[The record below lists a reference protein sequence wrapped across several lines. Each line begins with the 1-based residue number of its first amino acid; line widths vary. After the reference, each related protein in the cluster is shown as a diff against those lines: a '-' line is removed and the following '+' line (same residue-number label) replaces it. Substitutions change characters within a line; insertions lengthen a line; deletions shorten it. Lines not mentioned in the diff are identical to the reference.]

1 MALPSNEVP
10 PIVLAVASAVA
21 VSALPVTS
29 PVTAPV
35 RGPANASEVTVPSK
49 KAFLNSKDAVPKSI
63 WSSVTGCKAE
73 AVSVN
78 LAALST
84 LKSIS
89 LAVPKSIAVW
99 VSSPSIKSVANIEV
113 IVVWAAATVPVP
125 NSNALPPELTFN
137 TWPALPIDKDAPIP
151 PCAKSINSPD
161 WNSARP
167 VAVLPSKTVL
177 IGIFATIF
185 LSYLEFK

>member
-63 WSSVTGCKAE
+63 
-73 AVSVN
+73 
-78 LAALST
+78 
-84 LKSIS
+84 
-89 LAVPKSIAVW
+89 
-99 VSSPSIKSVANIEV
+99 
-113 IVVWAAATVPVP
+113 
-125 NSNALPPELTFN
+125 
-137 TWPALPIDKDAPIP
+137 
-151 PCAKSINSPD
+151 
-161 WNSARP
+161 
-167 VAVLPSKTVL
+167 
-177 IGIFATIF
+177 
-185 LSYLEFK
+185 